1 MNFIRSFFVF
11 ILLFSFSIHAD
22 EFKKPSKAELKK
34 KLTAQQ
40 YSCTQEEVTEPPFHN
55 AYWNNHEAG
64 IYVDIVSGE
73 ALFSSLDKFNSGT
86 GWPSFT
92 KPIEPNTVS
101 TKSDKSIGVERTE
114 VRSIKADSHL
124 GHVFDDG
131 PKDKGGLRYCINSA
145 SLKFIPYNEMKDKGY
160 GKYLYLFAES
170 KGQQIA
176 LLSGGCFW
184 GVQELMRKRPGV
196 VYSEVGY
203 TGGDESKGSYEDV
216 HLGTTGNAEAVRII
230 FDPKVTSYADILLYF
245 FNIHDPTTL
254 DRQGNDVGTQY
265 RSAIF
270 YLNDSQKEIAKQ
282 IIARVDKSKKWGKPV
297 VTKLT
302 KANKFIRGEEDH
314 QDYLQK
320 HPNGYTCHFPRNFTF

>member
-1 MNFIRSFFVF
+1 MNFKV
-11 ILLFSFSIHAD
+11 ILFLFSILSLNLNAED
-22 EFKKPSKAELKK
+22 FKKPSKEELKK
-34 KLTAQQ
+34 KLTPQQ
-40 YSCTQEEVTEPPFHN
+40 YSCTQEEGTEPPFHN

-64 IYVDIVSGE
+64 IYVDVVSGE
-73 ALFSSLDKFNSGT
+73 ALFSSLDKFDSGT

-92 KPIEPNTVS
+92 KPIEDNTVV
-101 TKSDKSIGVERTE
+101 TKTDKSVGLTRTE
-114 VRSIKADSHL
+114 VRSKSADSHL

-160 GKYLYLFAES
+160 GKYLYLFAQA

-176 LLSGGCFW
+176 LISGGCFW

-196 VYSEVGY
+196 IYSEVGY
-203 TGGDESKGSYEDV
+203 TGGDPAKGSYDDV
-216 HLGTTGNAEAVRII
+216 HLGNTGHAEAVRII

-254 DRQGNDVGTQY
+254 DRQGNDVGSQY
-265 RSAIF
+265 RSEIF

-297 VTKLT
+297 VTKLSQA
-302 KANKFIRGEEDH
+302 KQFVRGEESH

-320 HPNGYTCHFPRNFTF
+320 HPGGYTCHFPRNFTF